1 MLWTRKAPTLL
12 KTLHQCPW
20 SPEAPQTPLEDLK
33 DSTEKLLLPK
43 WVLWSRDRC
52 QERIFLGMRFAV
64 GHQVC
69 SCLGHLYPIDVG
81 FHLQLFYQFPGL
93 CYAGGIVAGH
103 WNAGWVFQTH
113 SSVPKARG
121 SLEDLTVKSNCFS
134 QPPLLLVVGH
144 VTKFKVMAA
153 KVLYVVQP
161 RIPLI
166 EVVSLSF
173 SLHFSYFPDFQCSP
187 WIAFTTKKRV

>member
-52 QERIFLGMRFAV
+52 QEGIFLGMRFAV

-121 SLEDLTVKSNCFS
+121 SLEDLTWLPRLVRAEWLSCPPRAAVCS
-134 QPPLLLVVGH
+134 TAPAQPAH
-144 VTKFKVMAA
+144 INADD
-153 KVLYVVQP
+153 
-161 RIPLI
+161 LI
-166 EVVSLSF
+166 
-173 SLHFSYFPDFQCSP
+173 
-187 WIAFTTKKRV
+187 I

>member
-1 MLWTRKAPTLL
+1 MEVAEIARYVPISAFLFF
-12 KTLHQCPW
+12 H
-20 SPEAPQTPLEDLK
+20 
-33 DSTEKLLLPK
+33 
-43 WVLWSRDRC
+43 DRH
-52 QERIFLGMRFAV
+52 I
-64 GHQVC
+64 
-69 SCLGHLYPIDVG
+69 P
-81 FHLQLFYQFPGL
+81 
-93 CYAGGIVAGH
+93 
-103 WNAGWVFQTH
+103 
-113 SSVPKARG
+113 
-121 SLEDLTVKSNCFS
+121 VKSNCFS

-187 WIAFTTKKRV
+187 